1 MLAVGDASGDAYAAD
16 FTRALRARLPGARV
30 FGLGGDE
37 MIAAGVELVAHQ
49 RSLAVGGIV
58 ELLPDLH
65 RIVRTWFRV
74 TAALERNSPDLLVLV
89 DSAGFNIPFAR
100 RAHRAGIPILY
111 YVCPQVWAW
120 RRYRIRKIARR
131 VDRLAAIFPFEPA
144 VYAGSGARI
153 EFVGNPLVD
162 RMREL
167 AQGRTRASA
176 RHNLGIQGDARVVAL
191 LPGSRR
197 GELRFCLDLHLDTA
211 RRIHARDPKIH
222 FVLPVAPS
230 LERSQVEALV
240 RAAAPRSE
248 LPLTVQGGGALDALL
263 ACDVALVK
271 PGTSTLE
278 AALLGRPVV
287 VAGRA
292 SRFTAA
298 IVRRLL
304 HVDSLAMQN
313 LICGRKI
320 VPEFLQEDAKPG
332 DIAKAVLG
340 LLEGP
345 AREQQLEALLA
356 VRDALGRGGAALR
369 VAEIAEEMIV
379 VRRQS

>member
-1 MLAVGDASGDAYAAD
+1 
-16 FTRALRARLPGARV
+16 
-30 FGLGGDE
+30 
-37 MIAAGVELVAHQ
+37 
-49 RSLAVGGIV
+49 
-58 ELLPDLH
+58 
-65 RIVRTWFRV
+65 
-74 TAALERNSPDLLVLV
+74 
-89 DSAGFNIPFAR
+89 
-100 RAHRAGIPILY
+100 
-111 YVCPQVWAW
+111 
-120 RRYRIRKIARR
+120 
-131 VDRLAAIFPFEPA
+131 
-144 VYAGSGARI
+144 
-153 EFVGNPLVD
+153 
-162 RMREL
+162 MREL

-304 HVDSLAMQN
+304 HVDSMAMPN

-379 VRRQS
+379 ARRQS